1 VDGPEFLPD
10 NKLTLLRSGREFFP
24 ALEQA
29 IAAARDLVH
38 IETYIF
44 ADDDSGRRIAQGLM
58 RAAQRGVQVRV
69 IIDDFG
75 NKAYV
80 AAMHGELVDAGVE
93 VLFYRPDITPW
104 DLRRARLRRLHR
116 KLVIVDGRV
125 GFVGGINLID
135 DMHTPKQKPPR
146 HDYAVQVQG
155 PLLEPMLHEANL
167 LWRIVS
173 WANFRQRWMYGDSV
187 RAETAPCGRQRAAL
201 VVRDNLRHRS
211 DIEAAY
217 LAAISGA
224 RKEIILACAYFFP
237 GAAFRRALMEASAR
251 GVKVVVILQARV
263 EFALLHYAS
272 RALYGALLEAGVE
285 IYEYSRSFMHA
296 KVGAIDGH
304 WATVGSSNIDP
315 FSLLL
320 AREANI
326 VVDDATFAMELRQDL
341 LEHMSEGALPV
352 VPEQWRHK
360 PLILRVRIWIAY
372 GVARFLIGWFGY
384 GSWERDQP

>member
-1 VDGPEFLPD
+1 MADAEFLPG
-10 NKLTLLRSGREFFP
+10 NKLTLLRCGTEFFP
-24 ALEQA
+24 ALETA
-29 IAAARDLVH
+29 IDTAHQLIH

-44 ADDDSGRRIAQGLM
+44 AEDESGRRIAQALM
-58 RAAQRGVQVRV
+58 RAAQRGVKTRV
-69 IIDDFG
+69 MIDDFG
-75 NKAYV
+75 NKAYLSTL
-80 AAMHGELVDAGVE
+80 HRDLTDTGVE

-104 DLRRARLRRLHR
+104 DIRRARLRRLHR
-116 KLVIVDGRV
+116 KLVIIDGRI

-155 PLLEPMLHEANL
+155 PLLEPMLYEANL

-173 WANFRQRWMYGDSV
+173 WANFHRRWTYGDSIK
-187 RAETAPCGRQRAAL
+187 AQAAPCGTQSAAL

-211 DIEAAY
+211 DIEDAY
-217 LAAISGA
+217 LVAIRGA
-224 RKEIILACAYFFP
+224 QKEIILACAYFFP
-237 GAAFRRALMEASAR
+237 GAEFRRALMEASAR
-251 GVKVVVILQARV
+251 GVRVVVILQARV

-285 IYEYSRSFMHA
+285 IYEYGRSFMHA
-296 KVGAIDGH
+296 KVAVVDGR
-304 WATVGSSNIDP
+304 WSTVGSSNIDP

-326 VVDDATFAMELRQDL
+326 VVDDAGFAMELRESL
-341 LEHMSEGALPV
+341 FEHMNAGAKSV
-352 VPEQWRHK
+352 VREQWRHK
-360 PLILRVRIWIAY
+360 PLGLRIRIWIAY

-384 GSWERDQP
+384 GGWQRDQV